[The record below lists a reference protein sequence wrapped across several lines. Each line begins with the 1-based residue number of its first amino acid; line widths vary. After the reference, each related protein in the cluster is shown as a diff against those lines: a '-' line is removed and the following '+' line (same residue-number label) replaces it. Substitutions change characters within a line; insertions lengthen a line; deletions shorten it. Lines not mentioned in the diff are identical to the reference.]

1 VFSLG
6 RLTLVIAF
14 IAFVAAPALPRA
26 EEPKTICKGSL
37 LCLDQGWTDE
47 QRDWWYTTSQGSRL
61 IPLNWMLAL
70 ESASASDGRTEAFLS
85 DRNLQLL
92 GYLGAPASKNNPFG
106 LPLGFTVDEEPSD
119 VANVMC
125 DTFPQACKG
134 GLMQQ
139 KWVGMTCAAC
149 HTNDIEYG
157 NKRVR
162 VEGAPTLADFQGF
175 GEAFLAA
182 LRATSDDAAKFDRFA
197 RAVLQGGFSEQA
209 VGLLKSQLAEQIAWQ
224 QKLHDINRSDVRYG
238 HGRLDAQGHIL
249 NKVVLTI
256 RGVSEQIQDVKADAP
271 ASYPFIWN
279 TAQQKRLQ
287 WNGIADNKTDTKL
300 VPGNSDGPL
309 VRNTA
314 EVIGVFAHIETHDQS
329 VLQQGYK
336 SSLRLGA
343 MNMLEQQLATL
354 KSPRWPED
362 VLGPIDQAKAERGE
376 THFKNMG
383 CSGCHKPL
391 AWDDLTSPANE
402 VMVPIQDQK
411 TDIFLACNT
420 FLHRSKAG
428 HFTSQPYAIDENTN
442 QVLVLL
448 EVDATRHMLANTAF
462 GAIIHQ
468 HLASRD
474 APRAS
479 NVFRPGNA
487 NRSVSP
493 AAEYLP
499 EVSNKQKKA
508 QAELCDGSKDPI
520 LAYKARP
527 LNGIWA
533 TAPYLHNGS
542 VPTLY
547 DLLLPE
553 TVQNVG
559 TANIAPAPGAS
570 RPEIFGVG
578 SREFDPR
585 KVGFVTDIAKN
596 PTTFRVRDEK
606 TGEPIP
612 GNYNSGHAY
621 GTRQLTDEQRWELV
635 EYLKKL

>member
-1 VFSLG
+1 MFSLG
-6 RLTLVIAF
+6 RLVFVISYISLA
-14 IAFVAAPALPRA
+14 AAPASLQA
-26 EEPKTICKGSL
+26 GEVSGVCKGSL
-37 LCLDQGWTDE
+37 TCLDQGWTDE

-61 IPLNWMLAL
+61 LPLGWMMAL
-70 ESASASDGRTEAFLS
+70 ESAGSSEGRIDAFLS
-85 DRNLQLL
+85 DGNLQRL
-92 GYLGAPASKNNPFG
+92 GYLGAYVSKSNPFG
-106 LPLGFTVDEEPSD
+106 LPLGFTVDEEPGSA
-119 VANVMC
+119 ANVMC
-125 DTFPQACKG
+125 DTFPKACEG
-134 GLMQQ
+134 GVMQQ

-149 HTNDIEYG
+149 HTNDIEYAD
-157 NKRVR
+157 KRIR

-175 GEAFLAA
+175 GEEFLAA
-182 LRATSDDAAKFDRFA
+182 LQATFDDQAKFDRFA
-197 RAVLQGGFSEQA
+197 RAVLQGGFSEPA
-209 VGLLKSQLAEQIAWQ
+209 ANLLKTQLAEQIAWQ

-238 HGRLDAQGHIL
+238 HARLDAQGHIL

-279 TAQQKRLQ
+279 TAQQTRLQ
-287 WNGIADNKTDTKL
+287 WNGIADNKADTTL

-314 EVIGVFAHIETHDQS
+314 EVIGVFAHIETHDGS
-329 VLQQGYK
+329 VVQRGYK
-336 SSLRLGA
+336 SSLRLAA
-343 MNMLEQQLATL
+343 MNLLEQELATL

-362 VLGPIDQAKAERGE
+362 LLGLIDQAKAERGKV
-376 THFKNMG
+376 HFESQG

-428 HFTSQPYAIDENTN
+428 HFTSQPYGIDPAGN
-442 QVLVLL
+442 VLVLL

-468 HLASRD
+468 HLASHD
-474 APRAS
+474 GPRAA
-479 NVFRPGNA
+479 NVFHSGNA
-487 NRSVSP
+487 SRSVSP

-508 QAELCDGSKDPI
+508 QAEICDSSKDPI

-578 SREFDPR
+578 SRVFDPR
-585 KVGFVTDIAKN
+585 KVGFITDIAKN

-635 EYLKKL
+635 EYLKTL

>member
-1 VFSLG
+1 MFSFARLALVFSS
-6 RLTLVIAF
+6 IF
-14 IAFVAAPALPRA
+14 IAAAPASLRA
-26 EEPKTICKGSL
+26 EEAGGICNGSL
-37 LCLDQGWTDE
+37 ICLDQGWTDE

-61 IPLNWMLAL
+61 LPLDWMLAL
-70 ESASASDGRTEAFLS
+70 ESADSAGGRVDKFLS
-85 DRNLQLL
+85 EANLQRL
-92 GYLGAPASKNNPFG
+92 GWLTGHVSKNNPLG
-106 LPLGFTVDEEPSD
+106 LPLGFTADEDASSA
-119 VANVMC
+119 ANIMC
-125 DTFPQACKG
+125 DTFPETCKG
-134 GLMQQ
+134 GVMQQ
-139 KWVGMTCAAC
+139 KWAGMTCAAC
-149 HTNDIEYG
+149 HTNDIEYSG
-157 NKRVR
+157 KRVR
-162 VEGAPTLADFQGF
+162 VEGAPTLGDFQGF
-175 GEAFLAA
+175 GEALLAA
-182 LRATSDDAAKFDRFA
+182 LRATSEDGSKFDRFA
-197 RAVLQGGFSEQA
+197 RAVLQTRFADEAAS
-209 VGLLKSQLAEQIAWQ
+209 LLKTQLREQLAWH

-256 RGVSEQIQDVKADAP
+256 RGVTDQIQDVKADAP

-279 TAQQKRLQ
+279 TAQQRWLQ
-287 WNGIADNKTDTKL
+287 WNGIADNTADTEL
-300 VPGNSDGPL
+300 VPGKPDGPL

-314 EVIGVFAHIETHDQS
+314 EVIGVFAHIETHDGS
-329 VLQQGYK
+329 VLQQGYR
-336 SSLRLGA
+336 SSLRLAA
-343 MNMLEQQLATL
+343 MNALEQGLATL

-362 VLGPIDQAKAERGE
+362 VFGPIDRVKAKRGE
-376 THFKNMG
+376 EHFASQG

-391 AWDDLTSPANE
+391 AWDNLTDPANE

-428 HFTSQPYAIDENTN
+428 QLAFQPYGLDPAGS
-442 QVLVLL
+442 VLVLA

-468 HLASRD
+468 HLAGNPG
-474 APRAS
+474 PRAA
-479 NVFRPGNA
+479 NVFRSENA
-487 NRSVSP
+487 PRSVSP

-499 EVSNKQKKA
+499 GVSNKQKKA
-508 QAELCDGSKDPI
+508 QAELCDSSKDPI

-547 DLLLPE
+547 DLLLPD

-559 TANIAPAPGAS
+559 IANIAPAAGGS
-570 RPEIFGVG
+570 RPETFGVG
-578 SREFDPR
+578 SREFDPE
-585 KVGFVTDIAKN
+585 KVGFITDIAKN
-596 PTTFRVRDEK
+596 PSTFRVRDEK

-635 EYLKKL
+635 EYLKTL